1 MADYKIQVIPILKKG
16 EVEKQLDAVGK
27 NADLGKKLGISWG
40 QQFSRELLH
49 KIDYAFI
56 NVGAKAIRGM
66 VENVKELNAAQV
78 ELKKVSDL
86 AGEALDKYTDK
97 AYKAGE
103 SVARTG
109 TEMVEGAT
117 MFKKM
122 GYDETQS
129 LGLAQMAARF
139 QNIADTEISAG
150 QAASFINSQLKA
162 FGFTASDTE
171 HVLDSVNE
179 VANNFAVG
187 TNDLQSALSKTGAAL
202 STTGNSFEQTLG
214 LVTAGEEILVNQSG
228 KVGRGLRSIGLNLA
242 NAAKEAD
249 RFEGANGRV
258 NIALKDEEGNIRS
271 TFDIMKD
278 LALGTKEGSV
288 AWDKLNNAEK
298 TAVGSAIAGKT
309 QYEVKL
315 TPPCIEMCMKNTN
328 LIAGKS

>member
-1 MADYKIQVIPILKKG
+1 MLKKG
-16 EVEKQLDAVGK
+16 EVEKQLKSVEKSSDV
-27 NADLGKKLGISWG
+27 GKKLGASWG
-40 QQFSRELLH
+40 SQFAMELKHKLDYSIISAGSR
-49 KIDYAFI
+49 
-56 NVGAKAIRGM
+56 AIKDM
-66 VENVKELNAAQV
+66 IANVKELNAAQT
-78 ELKKVSDL
+78 ELRKVSSL
-86 AGEALDKYTDK
+86 AGEGLAKYTDQ

-109 TEMVEGAT
+109 TEMIEAAT
-117 MFKKM
+117 NFKKM
-122 GYDETQS
+122 GYSEQES

-150 QAASFINSQLKA
+150 TAASFINSQLKA
-162 FGFTASDTE
+162 FGFTANDTE
-171 HVLDSVNE
+171 HVLDSINE

-187 TNDLQSALSKTGAAL
+187 TNDLQSALTKTGAAL

-214 LVTAGEEILVNQSG
+214 LVTAGEEILVGQSG

-249 RFEGANGRV
+249 RFEGANGKV

-278 LALGTKEGSV
+278 LAQGTKDGSV

-298 TAVGSAIAGKT
+298 TAIGSAIAGKT
-309 QYEVKL
+309 QYEV
-315 TPPCIEMCMKNTN
+315 
-328 LIAGKS
+328 G